1 MLEKS
6 SGDLLGQDSYHDRE
20 GYGETF
26 NETQKPRKR
35 EARNMAKK
43 IIKDL
48 AITESPINLRD
59 IIEHVQKEY
68 NLHVLPDDLSKNI
81 SGMLVKISE
90 LEDEKG
96 KPTFVLGFNKNDP
109 WCRRRFTIGHE
120 IGHLLFGTLC
130 NGKIES
136 QSPTEMECHCFS
148 AELLMPKNILKK
160 DFELLQNIPE
170 LAKKY
175 FVSEYALSIKLGD
188 DNLLKF

>member
-1 MLEKS
+1 MLEENS
-6 SGDLLGQDSYHDRE
+6 NLLGQDSHSE
-20 GYGETF
+20 KNGFGETF
-26 NETQKPRKR
+26 EEEQKPRKK

-48 AITESPINLRD
+48 SITQAPINLKD

-68 NLHVLPDDLSKNI
+68 NLHVLSDDLSDNI
-81 SGMLVKISE
+81 SGMLVKISD
-90 LEDEKG
+90 LENEKG
-96 KPTFVLGFNKNDP
+96 EPTFVLGFNKNDP

-136 QSPTEMECHCFS
+136 QLPKETECHYFS
-148 AELLMPKNILKK
+148 AELLMPKSILKR
-160 DFELLQNIPE
+160 DFEKLQNIPE

-175 FVSEYALSIKLGD
+175 LVSEYALSIKIGD
-188 DNLLKF
+188 DGLLK